1 MLLLWN
7 ALLLRL
13 CKALSEAL
21 LWCCEALLLLW
32 SEALLL
38 LWGEALLLLLLW
50 RLEALLCLLLNEVL
64 LLLLKSL
71 PTLLRKSLIKE
82 QKLKVMCDSTKI
94 QRNLKKLLICEG
106 STWSPLGPA
115 RCGEDEQKLTV
126 KCKVCCK
133 VKPKNIM
140 LSVKK
145 MTCNHC

>member
-13 CKALSEAL
+13 CKALSKAL

-32 SEALLL
+32 
-38 LWGEALLLLLLW
+38 GEALLLLW
-50 RLEALLCLLLNEVL
+50 RLEALLCLLLNEIL
-64 LLLLKSL
+64 LLLLKS
-71 PTLLRKSLIKE
+71 LLRKSLIKE

-126 KCKVCCK
+126 KCKVY
-133 VKPKNIM
+133 IM
-140 LSVKK
+140 
-145 MTCNHC
+145 N